1 MTARDKPPSCLRQ
14 GRKGQG
20 ERAED
25 GVLRLASKMSPLVSW
40 ETAAPV
46 CGLLRGPL
54 PRRPGM
60 GAALTPVQKRNRHF
74 PPGPTHT
81 LKKTL
86 KKDSQAIAW
95 LSSFIP
101 LPGDS
106 CRGWGRHPQAGG
118 LRGGRPT
125 ALPRRGRA
133 VLPAQRAPLLHRDRC
148 PPATQ
153 GFPGNCPPG

>member
-1 MTARDKPPSCLRQ
+1 MTARDKPPSCLQQ

-40 ETAAPV
+40 ETAAAV
-46 CGLLRGPL
+46 CGLLRGAL

-60 GAALTPVQKRNRHF
+60 GAALTPVQKRNRNS

-95 LSSFIP
+95 LSFRVFR
-101 LPGDS
+101 LGK
-106 CRGWGRHPQAGG
+106 
-118 LRGGRPT
+118 RPRLSAEFT
-125 ALPRRGRA
+125 WR
-133 VLPAQRAPLLHRDRC
+133 
-148 PPATQ
+148 
-153 GFPGNCPPG
+153 